1 MMPYKTW
8 KRYTSTPS
16 TATLYGDRNKL
27 GIKQGW
33 LLLVCFLYLF
43 IGGLGGI
50 GFTNVTAGTDQVEA
64 AGPVEQIIKEEAE
77 RLQTDPVEQYWTKLM
92 QTYGGYFP
100 ESRTPTFNELLTG
113 AKDFQMSTLLSGI
126 FRYFFHELVY
136 NGKLLASIV
145 VLSIFSM
152 LLETLQSSFE
162 KNNVSKVA
170 YAIIFMVLMIM
181 AVNSFTVAIGY
192 ANAAISEMIHFMI
205 AIVPLLLT
213 LLASMGNM
221 VSVSVLHPLIVFMIH
236 AVGTGI
242 YLIVFPLLFF
252 SAVLHIVSSLSDK
265 YKVTQLANLLRMIS
279 VGCLG
284 VFITV
289 FLGVISVRG
298 AGSAIVDGVTIRTAK
313 YIAGNF
319 VPVVGKMFSDASE
332 TVIGAS
338 LLVKNAVGLVGLVIL
353 LILCAFPAL
362 KIMALA
368 LIYNLSAAVM
378 QPLGDS
384 PIIACLDTIGK
395 SLIYVFAAL
404 AVVGLMFFLAITMLI
419 AAGNLSVMMR

>member
-8 KRYTSTPS
+8 KRYTSTPL

-27 GIKQGW
+27 GIKRGW

-100 ESRTPTFNELLTG
+100 ESKTPTFNELLTG
-113 AKDFQMSTLLSGI
+113 AKDFQMSTILSGI

-170 YAIIFMVLMIM
+170 YAIVFMVLMIM

>member
-1 MMPYKTW
+1 M
-8 KRYTSTPS
+8 
-16 TATLYGDRNKL
+16 
-27 GIKQGW
+27 
-33 LLLVCFLYLF
+33 
-43 IGGLGGI
+43 
-50 GFTNVTAGTDQVEA
+50 TAGTDQVEA

-113 AKDFQMSTLLSGI
+113 AKDFQMSTILSGI

-170 YAIIFMVLMIM
+170 YAIVFMVLMIM

>member
-1 MMPYKTW
+1 M
-8 KRYTSTPS
+8 
-16 TATLYGDRNKL
+16 
-27 GIKQGW
+27 GIKRGW

-100 ESRTPTFNELLTG
+100 ESKTPTFNELLTG
-113 AKDFQMSTLLSGI
+113 AKDFQMSTILSGI

-170 YAIIFMVLMIM
+170 YAIVFMVLMIM